1 MKLTLKVGTA
11 ALALA
16 AAFSFMTS
24 STSFAQQ
31 AANTMSQDQSLDAAQ
46 AQLNGT
52 ALDDMYADLSQTEA
66 FGPGGPRGPGG
77 PPPGG
82 GWGPGGPGGPGGPP
96 PGGGW
101 GPPPGGGGGWGRGVQ
116 CRAVNRRGMAFYGQ
130 GRNMPEARDQALWNC
145 QRVSLQCW
153 MDGCNPL

>member
-82 GWGPGGPGGPGGPP
+82 GWGP
-96 PGGGW
+96 
-101 GPPPGGGGGWGRGVQ
+101 PPGGGGGWGRGVQ